1 MAEETTMVQGDQPQE
16 AGGAGTAAEPTK
28 TETTQP
34 GPIPYERFKTVNEEL
49 AALKKWRAEQEK
61 ASQAQAQ
68 AAEAAE
74 AERLAK
80 AQEWQTLAEKRQAAL
95 DELKPYKDTAER
107 YKGAL
112 AAILATQRGNLPGHV
127 IELLDRLDPVDQL
140 EYIAK
145 HQKELAAPNA
155 PQINAGTPNG
165 QPAEV
170 SSEAK
175 LAELRQRFR
184 I

>member
-1 MAEETTMVQGDQPQE
+1 M
-16 AGGAGTAAEPTK
+16 
-28 TETTQP
+28 
-34 GPIPYERFKTVNEEL
+34 
-49 AALKKWRAEQEK
+49 
-61 ASQAQAQ
+61 
-68 AAEAAE
+68 
-74 AERLAK
+74 
-80 AQEWQTLAEKRQAAL
+80 
-95 DELKPYKDTAER
+95 KPYKETAER